1 MRFTMLNAPELFVV
15 DSVVTL
21 VAPFLAEIFAPTT
34 APPCASVMV
43 PDSVAPDT
51 CARSGVAENR
61 SPRAQINT
69 RILVAF
75 DFIAV
80 PPVWYKDFFDIQHTH
95 SLRAVESDKACSTE
109 GTLWLFGLKRVLR

>member
-1 MRFTMLNAPELFVV
+1 
-15 DSVVTL
+15 
-21 VAPFLAEIFAPTT
+21 
-34 APPCASVMV
+34 MV
-43 PDSVAPDT
+43 PDSVAPET

-95 SLRAVESDKACSTE
+95 SLRTVESDRVCSTE
-109 GTLWLFGLKRVLR
+109 ASIKMSAPWGVDPSESFHASTGSRGSMLAGKKGNTHVVPPKCQIAKQP

>member
-1 MRFTMLNAPELFVV
+1 MLYAPELLVV
-15 DSVVTL
+15 VSVVTP
-21 VAPFLAEIFAPTT
+21 VAAFLAETFAPTT

-43 PDSVAPDT
+43 PDSVAPET
-51 CARSGVAENR
+51 CARSGVAERR

-80 PPVWYKDFFDIQHTH
+80 PPTQDWDFSDIQHTH
-95 SLRAVESDKACSTE
+95 SLKTLESDKACSIE
-109 GTLWLFGLKRVLR
+109 E